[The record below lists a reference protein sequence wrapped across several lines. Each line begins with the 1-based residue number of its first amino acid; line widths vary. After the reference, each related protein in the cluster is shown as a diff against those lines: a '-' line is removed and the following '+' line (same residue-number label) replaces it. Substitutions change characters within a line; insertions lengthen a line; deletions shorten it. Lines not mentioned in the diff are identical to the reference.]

1 MVSSAFETTDSV
13 VSYRLARDRQI
24 KAFEEGTLSREEV
37 CDAQPELRRVAHHHG
52 VALDDECPI
61 CECQEVV
68 LVTFAFGSGL
78 PNGGRV
84 ISKLRDVRRLRARGK
99 PSDCYRIE
107 VCQSCWWNH
116 LRESFSVDGGQPATS
131 TG

>member
-1 MVSSAFETTDSV
+1 VAKPSPEATEGV
-13 VSYRLARDRQI
+13 VSYRLARERQVN
-24 KAFEEGTLSREEV
+24 AFKEGLKSRAEV

-52 VALDDECPI
+52 VALGDECPI
-61 CECQEVV
+61 CEGQELV
-68 LVTFAFGSGL
+68 LVTFAFGPGL

-84 ISKLRDVRRLRARGK
+84 ISQLRDVRGLRARGK

-107 VCQSCWWNH
+107 VCQNCWWNH
-116 LRESFSVDGGQPATS
+116 LMESFSVDGGQPATS